1 MSDRAVV
8 CVTATFGED
17 RLLDYMND
25 WIQGDGLTNAIL
37 FFSQRRKDR
46 QAWAVLGEKSNWA
59 KLRQDLQ
66 AAETFERL
74 AQIIKDLPNWRTER
88 AVRRV
93 ARRGA
98 LLDCRKRARH
108 ASEMKRRRKT
118 IAKWWRA
125 SLCSGLL
132 ATRSVVIPT
141 RLKGFPD
148 SDGWVQVIDDRLPE
162 PMPMP
167 DRGAHG
173 LPVLMHPDRIE
184 KVQVP
189 E

>member
-1 MSDRAVV
+1 MSVV
-8 CVTATFGED
+8 E
-17 RLLDYMND
+17 
-25 WIQGDGLTNAIL
+25 
-37 FFSQRRKDR
+37 FSK
-46 QAWAVLGEKSNWA
+46 VVMH
-59 KLRQDLQ
+59 

-108 ASEMKRRRKT
+108 ASEMK
-118 IAKWWRA
+118 WRA

-173 LPVLMHPDRIE
+173 LPVLMHPDRIA
-184 KVQVP
+184 KVEVP

>member
-1 MSDRAVV
+1 MS
-8 CVTATFGED
+8 
-17 RLLDYMND
+17 
-25 WIQGDGLTNAIL
+25 GLTEDEIFTESMMQAHL
-37 FFSQRRKDR
+37 VEFSK
-46 QAWAVLGEKSNWA
+46 VVMH
-59 KLRQDLQ
+59 

-148 SDGWVQVIDDRLPE
+148 SDGWVQVID
-162 PMPMP
+162 
-167 DRGAHG
+167 G
-173 LPVLMHPDRIE
+173 L
-184 KVQVP
+184 
-189 E
+189 